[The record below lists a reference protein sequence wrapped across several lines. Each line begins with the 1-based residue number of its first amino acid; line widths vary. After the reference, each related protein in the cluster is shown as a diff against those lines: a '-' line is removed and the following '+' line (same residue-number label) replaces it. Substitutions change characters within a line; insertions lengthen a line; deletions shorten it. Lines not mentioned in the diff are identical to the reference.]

1 MVHIKMP
8 KKKSKKKSK
17 KKYTP
22 KKSPMTG
29 LEFNEKYWDKK
40 MWNMP

>member
-1 MVHIKMP
+1 MP
-8 KKKSKKKSK
+8 KKKKSKKKTK

-29 LEFNEKYWDKK
+29 KEFNDKHWGK
-40 MWNMP
+40 AMWNMP